1 MNYGRKST
9 NSMIRRS
16 SNILNSTSKLLV
28 VMITVVVIIYILK
41 NWEPKDPD
49 GFVDLQMRFKH
60 YVVSNKYQEDE
71 DTYVIRL
78 VNPVTG
84 NEYKAYI
91 TDYLYMNVYFVGD
104 TIK

>member
-1 MNYGRKST
+1 
-9 NSMIRRS
+9 MIRRS

-28 VMITVVVIIYILK
+28 VMVTIVVIIYILK
-41 NWEPKDPD
+41 NWEPKDPY

-60 YVVSNKYQEDE
+60 YVVSDKYQEDE

-91 TDYLYMNVYFVGD
+91 ADYLYINVYFVGD

>member
-1 MNYGRKST
+1 
-9 NSMIRRS
+9 MIRRS

-28 VMITVVVIIYILK
+28 VMVTIVVIIYILK
-41 NWEPKDPD
+41 NWEPKDPY

-60 YVVSNKYQEDE
+60 YVVSDKYQEDE

-104 TIK
+104 IIK

>member
-1 MNYGRKST
+1 
-9 NSMIRRS
+9 MIRRS

-28 VMITVVVIIYILK
+28 VMVTIVVIIYILK
-41 NWEPKDPD
+41 NWEPKDPY

-60 YVVSNKYQEDE
+60 YVVSDKYQEDE

-84 NEYKAYI
+84 NKYKAYI

>member
-1 MNYGRKST
+1 
-9 NSMIRRS
+9 MIRRS

-28 VMITVVVIIYILK
+28 VMVTIVVIIYILK
-41 NWEPKDPD
+41 NWEPKDPY

-60 YVVSNKYQEDE
+60 YIVSDKYQEDE

>member
-1 MNYGRKST
+1 
-9 NSMIRRS
+9 MIRRS

-28 VMITVVVIIYILK
+28 VMITIVVIIYILK
-41 NWEPKDPD
+41 NWEPKDPY
-49 GFVDLQMRFKH
+49 GFVDLQIRFKH
-60 YVVSNKYQEDE
+60 YVVSDKYQEDE

>member
-1 MNYGRKST
+1 
-9 NSMIRRS
+9 MIRRS

-28 VMITVVVIIYILK
+28 VMVTIVVIVYILK
-41 NWEPKDPD
+41 NWEPKDPY

-60 YVVSNKYQEDE
+60 YVVSDKYQEDE

>member
-28 VMITVVVIIYILK
+28 VMVTIVVIIYILK
-41 NWEPKDPD
+41 NWEPKDPY

>member
-1 MNYGRKST
+1 
-9 NSMIRRS
+9 MIRRS

-28 VMITVVVIIYILK
+28 VMVTIVVIIYILK
-41 NWEPKDPD
+41 NWEPKDPY

-60 YVVSNKYQEDE
+60 YVVSNKYQEDK

>member
-1 MNYGRKST
+1 
-9 NSMIRRS
+9 MIRRS

-28 VMITVVVIIYILK
+28 VMVTIVVIIYILK
-41 NWEPKDPD
+41 NWEPKDPY

-60 YVVSNKYQEDE
+60 YVVSNKYQEDK

-84 NEYKAYI
+84 DEYKVYI

>member
-1 MNYGRKST
+1 
-9 NSMIRRS
+9 MIRRS

-28 VMITVVVIIYILK
+28 VMVTIVVIIYILK
-41 NWEPKDPD
+41 NWEPKDPY

-60 YVVSNKYQEDE
+60 YVVSDKYQEDE

-84 NEYKAYI
+84 NEYEAYI

>member
-1 MNYGRKST
+1 
-9 NSMIRRS
+9 MIRRS

-28 VMITVVVIIYILK
+28 VMVTIIVIIYILK
-41 NWEPKDPD
+41 NWEPKDPY

-60 YVVSNKYQEDE
+60 YVVSDKYQEDE

-91 TDYLYMNVYFVGD
+91 TDYLYMNVYFAGD

>member
-1 MNYGRKST
+1 
-9 NSMIRRS
+9 MIRRS

-28 VMITVVVIIYILK
+28 VMVTIVVIIYILK
-41 NWEPKDPD
+41 NWEPKDPY

-60 YVVSNKYQEDE
+60 YVVSDKYQEDE

>member
-1 MNYGRKST
+1 
-9 NSMIRRS
+9 MIKRS

-28 VMITVVVIIYILK
+28 IMITIVVIVHILK
-41 NWEPKDPD
+41 NWEPKDPY

-60 YVVSNKYQEDE
+60 YVVSDKYQEDE

-91 TDYLYMNVYFVGD
+91 ADYLYMNVYFVGD

>member
-1 MNYGRKST
+1 
-9 NSMIRRS
+9 MIRRS

-28 VMITVVVIIYILK
+28 VMVTIVVIIYILK
-41 NWEPKDPD
+41 NWEPKDPYS
-49 GFVDLQMRFKH
+49 FVDLQMRFKH
-60 YVVSNKYQEDE
+60 YVVSDKYQEDE

>member
-1 MNYGRKST
+1 MTVRIK
-9 NSMIRRS
+9 S
-16 SNILNSTSKLLV
+16 SNFLIRISELLALSTA
-28 VMITVVVIIYILK
+28 IIVVVHALK
-41 NWEPKDPD
+41 NWEPKDPY

>member
-1 MNYGRKST
+1 
-9 NSMIRRS
+9 MIRRS

-28 VMITVVVIIYILK
+28 VMITIVVIIYILK
-41 NWEPKDPD
+41 NWEPKDPY
-49 GFVDLQMRFKH
+49 GFVDLQIRFKH
-60 YVVSNKYQEDE
+60 YVVSDKYQEDE

-78 VNPVTG
+78 VNPVTR

>member
-1 MNYGRKST
+1 
-9 NSMIRRS
+9 MIRRS

-28 VMITVVVIIYILK
+28 IMITIIVIVHILK
-41 NWEPKDPD
+41 NWEPKDPY
-49 GFVDLQMRFKH
+49 GFVDLQIRFKH
-60 YVVSNKYQEDE
+60 YVVSDKYQEDE

>member
-1 MNYGRKST
+1 
-9 NSMIRRS
+9 MIRRS

-28 VMITVVVIIYILK
+28 VMVTIVVIIYILK
-41 NWEPKDPD
+41 NWEPKDPY

-60 YVVSNKYQEDE
+60 YVVSDKYQEDE

-78 VNPVTG
+78 INPVTG

>member
-1 MNYGRKST
+1 
-9 NSMIRRS
+9 MIRRS

-28 VMITVVVIIYILK
+28 VMVTMVVIIYILK
-41 NWEPKDPD
+41 NWEPKDPY

-60 YVVSNKYQEDE
+60 YVVSDKYQEDE

>member
-1 MNYGRKST
+1 
-9 NSMIRRS
+9 MIRKS

-28 VMITVVVIIYILK
+28 VMVTIVVIIYILK
-41 NWEPKDPD
+41 NWEPKDPY

>member
-1 MNYGRKST
+1 
-9 NSMIRRS
+9 MIRRS

-28 VMITVVVIIYILK
+28 VMITIVVIIYILK
-41 NWEPKDPD
+41 NWEPKDPY

-60 YVVSNKYQEDE
+60 YVVSNKYQEDK

-84 NEYKAYI
+84 DEYKAYI

>member
-1 MNYGRKST
+1 
-9 NSMIRRS
+9 MIRRS

-28 VMITVVVIIYILK
+28 VMVTIVVIIYILK
-41 NWEPKDPD
+41 NWEPKDPY
-49 GFVDLQMRFKH
+49 GFVDLQMRFTH
-60 YVVSNKYQEDE
+60 YVVSDKYQEDE

>member
-1 MNYGRKST
+1 
-9 NSMIRRS
+9 MIRRS

-28 VMITVVVIIYILK
+28 VMVTIVVIIYILK
-41 NWEPKDPD
+41 NWEPKNPY

-60 YVVSNKYQEDE
+60 YVVSDKYQEDE

>member
-1 MNYGRKST
+1 
-9 NSMIRRS
+9 MIRRS

-28 VMITVVVIIYILK
+28 VMVTIVVIIYILK
-41 NWEPKDPD
+41 NWEPKDPF

-60 YVVSNKYQEDE
+60 YVVSDKYQEDE

-84 NEYKAYI
+84 NEYKASI

>member
-1 MNYGRKST
+1 
-9 NSMIRRS
+9 MIRRS

-28 VMITVVVIIYILK
+28 IMVTIVVIIYILK
-41 NWEPKDPD
+41 NWEPKDPY

-60 YVVSNKYQEDE
+60 YVVSDKYQEDE

-91 TDYLYMNVYFVGD
+91 ADYLYMNVYFVGD